1 MNRIIEQ
8 RLADHLEVLQKIQA
22 SDLPQKL
29 EMCAEC
35 VTKALSGGH
44 KVLFCGNGGSA
55 ADSQHLAAEFVGRF
69 QKERKGL
76 PAIALTV
83 DTSILTSVAN
93 DYGYETVFARQ
104 VQALG
109 ERGDVLIGISFP
121 RYSMRTLKAMEFA
134 NDRRA
139 SVIAITDSAHSP
151 MTLYSTCNLYARSDM
166 VSIVDSLVAPLS
178 VINAIVV
185 ALCIKAPDQIRK
197 NLKMLESVWNDYQVY
212 LNDEIDFIDDDP
224 ILNYSLR
231 KESGNGKKDE

>member
-8 RLADHLEVLQKIQA
+8 RLTEYLEALQRLKA

-29 EMCAEC
+29 EKCAGC
-35 VTKALSGGH
+35 VAKALSGGH

-109 ERGDVLIGISFP
+109 EHGDVLVGIS
-121 RYSMRTLKAMEFA
+121 T
-134 NDRRA
+134 
-139 SVIAITDSAHSP
+139 
-151 MTLYSTCNLYARSDM
+151 
-166 VSIVDSLVAPLS
+166 
-178 VINAIVV
+178 
-185 ALCIKAPDQIRK
+185 
-197 NLKMLESVWNDYQVY
+197 
-212 LNDEIDFIDDDP
+212 
-224 ILNYSLR
+224 
-231 KESGNGKKDE
+231 SGNSKNVLLAIEEAKTKGITCIGMTAEGGGKMAEVCDICLAVPDRVTARAQEMHILMGHILCELVDHE